1 MADIEMKG
9 VSFSYQKDRKVLHDI
24 NISIEGGKSIGLI
37 GANGA
42 GKSTLLKLLVG
53 LVTDYEGSIEVLGQQ
68 VEKKNLTD
76 IRKKMGYVFQDSDS
90 QLFMSTVY
98 EDVAFG
104 PRNYGYPEEVVQQKV
119 MEALQKV
126 HIEKLKDRQIY
137 RMSGG
142 QKKLAS
148 IATIL
153 SMEPEIIL
161 FDEPTIALDPKNR
174 RNLIGILNGMPETKI
189 IASHDLDMILDTCE
203 ETVLLAD
210 GKIICHGKTE
220 EILKD
225 KVLLEK
231 HGMELPLCMQ
241 KGDHLWS

>member
-1 MADIEMKG
+1 MADIELRG
-9 VSFSYQKDRKVLHDI
+9 VNFSYQKGRQVLHDI
-24 NISIEGGKSIGLI
+24 NISVEHGKTIGLI

-53 LVTDYEGSIEVLGQQ
+53 LITDYEGIIEVLGQP
-68 VEKKNLTD
+68 VEKKNLSD
-76 IRKKMGYVFQDSDS
+76 IRKKTGYVFQDSDS

-104 PRNYGYPEEVVQQKV
+104 PRNYGYSEEIVQNKV
-119 MEALQKV
+119 MEALCKV
-126 HIEKLKDRQIY
+126 HMENLKDRQIY

-153 SMEPEIIL
+153 SMEPEIVL

-174 RNLIGILNGMPETKI
+174 RNLIGILNSMPETKI

-203 ETVLLAD
+203 ETVLLSE
-210 GKIICHGKTE
+210 GRIVCQGKTKD
-220 EILKD
+220 ILKN
-225 KVLLEK
+225 KELLEK
-231 HGMELPLCMQ
+231 YDMELPLCMQ
-241 KGDHLWS
+241 DRRTNE

>member
-1 MADIEMKG
+1 MADIELRG
-9 VSFSYQKDRKVLHDI
+9 VNFSYQKGRRVLHDI
-24 NISIEGGKSIGLI
+24 NISVEHGKTIGLI

-53 LVTDYEGSIEVLGQQ
+53 LITDYEGLIEVLGQS
-68 VEKKNLTD
+68 VEKKNLSD
-76 IRKKMGYVFQDSDS
+76 IRKKTGYVFQDSDS

-104 PRNYGYPEEVVQQKV
+104 PRNYGYSEEIVQKKV
-119 MEALQKV
+119 MEALCKV
-126 HIEKLKDRQIY
+126 HIENLKDRQIY

-153 SMEPEIIL
+153 SMEPEIVL

-174 RNLIGILNGMPETKI
+174 RNLIGILNSMPETKI

-203 ETVLLAD
+203 ETVLLSE
-210 GKIICHGKTE
+210 GRIVCQGKTKD
-220 EILKD
+220 ILKN
-225 KVLLEK
+225 KELLEK
-231 HGMELPLCMQ
+231 HDMELPLCMQ
-241 KGDHLWS
+241 DRRTNE

>member
-1 MADIEMKG
+1 MADIELRG
-9 VSFSYQKDRKVLHDI
+9 VNFSYQKGRRVLHDI
-24 NISIEGGKSIGLI
+24 NISVEHGKTIGLI

-53 LVTDYEGSIEVLGQQ
+53 LITDYEGIIEVLGQP
-68 VEKKNLTD
+68 VEKKNLSD
-76 IRKKMGYVFQDSDS
+76 IRKKTGYVFQDSDS

-104 PRNYGYPEEVVQQKV
+104 PRNYGYSEEIVHKKV
-119 MEALQKV
+119 MEALCKV
-126 HIEKLKDRQIY
+126 HIENLKDRQIY

-153 SMEPEIIL
+153 SMEPEIVL

-174 RNLIGILNGMPETKI
+174 RNLIGILNSMPETKI

-203 ETVLLAD
+203 ETVLLSE
-210 GKIICHGKTE
+210 GRIVCQGKTKD
-220 EILKD
+220 ILKN
-225 KVLLEK
+225 KELLEK
-231 HGMELPLCMQ
+231 HDMELPLCMQ
-241 KGDHLWS
+241 DRRTNE

>member
-1 MADIEMKG
+1 MADIECKD
-9 VSFSYQKDRKVLHDI
+9 VSFSYEKGREVLHHVDL
-24 NISIEGGKSIGLI
+24 SVGHGRSVGLI

-42 GKSTLLKLLVG
+42 GKSTLLKLFVG
-53 LVTDYEGSIEVLGQQ
+53 LLTDYEGSILVQGQP
-68 VEKKNLTD
+68 VKKKDLAG

-104 PRNYGYPEEVVQQKV
+104 PRNYGCSEQETEQRVT
-119 MEALQKV
+119 EALRKV
-126 HIEKLKDRQIY
+126 HIEDLRDRQIY

-153 SMEPEIIL
+153 SMQPEIIL
-161 FDEPTIALDPKNR
+161 YDEPTIALDPRNR
-174 RNLIGILNGMPETKI
+174 RNIIRILNEMPETKI

-203 ETVLLAD
+203 ETILLAE
-210 GKIICHGKTE
+210 GSVVCQGNTE
-220 EILKD
+220 EILGD
-225 KVLLEK
+225 QALLEE
-231 HGMELPLCMQ
+231 HGLELPLSRN
-241 KGDHLWS
+241 GG

>member
-1 MADIEMKG
+1 MADIELG
-9 VSFSYQKDRKVLHDI
+9 NVSFSYQKGREVLHDI
-24 NISIEGGKSIGLI
+24 NISVERGKTVGLI

-42 GKSTLLKLLVG
+42 GKSTLLKILVG
-53 LVTDYEGSIEVLGQQ
+53 LVTGYEGTVKVLGQS
-68 VEKKNLTD
+68 VEKKNFAD
-76 IRKKMGYVFQDSDS
+76 IRKRTGYVFQDSDS

-104 PRNYGYPEEVVQQKV
+104 PENYGYSEEIVHKKV
-119 MEALQKV
+119 MEALEKV
-126 HIEKLKDRQIY
+126 HIEDLKDRQIY

-174 RNLIGILNGMPETKI
+174 RNLIGILNRMPETKI

-210 GKIICHGKTE
+210 GKLICQGNTE
-220 EILKD
+220 DILKN
-225 KVLLEK
+225 KELLEE
-231 HGMELPLCMQ
+231 HDMELPLCMQ
-241 KGDHLWS
+241 YRRAD